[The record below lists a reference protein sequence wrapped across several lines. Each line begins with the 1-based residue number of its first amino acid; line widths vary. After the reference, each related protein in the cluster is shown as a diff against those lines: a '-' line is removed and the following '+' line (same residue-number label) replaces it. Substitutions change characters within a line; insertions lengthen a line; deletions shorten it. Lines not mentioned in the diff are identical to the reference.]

1 MCIRDR
7 WGSNAKG
14 LIDGLIGGW
23 EIDGVARLQTGEQ
36 LDFGNVRLVGMSA
49 DEFSQSIDLRVAPN
63 GQLFLLPDDII
74 QNTVRAFSVSATSA
88 SGYGALGAPTGRYLA
103 PANGPDC
110 IETSPGYGDC
120 GVRSLIVNGPR
131 LVRFDLS
138 AVKRVRLQGSTA
150 FEFRVEMLNAL
161 NKPYFNPASTAGVPL
176 GLTYNPA
183 YFTGNGPVLANG
195 TPVSNP
201 TAATSGD
208 GFRLTSL
215 LGDNQSRI
223 IQLVFRVRW

>member
-1 MCIRDR
+1 
-7 WGSNAKG
+7 
-14 LIDGLIGGW
+14 LIGGW
-23 EIDGVARLQTGEQ
+23 EIDGVGRVQTGEQ
-36 LDFGNVRLVGMSA
+36 LDFGNVRLVGMSL
-49 DEFSQSIDLRVAPN
+49 DEFRDALNLRVAAN

-74 QNTVRAFSVSATSA
+74 QNTVRAFNVSATTA
-88 SGYGALGAPTGRYLA
+88 NGYSALGAPTGRYLA

-120 GVRSLIVNGPR
+120 GVRSLIVNAPR

-161 NKPYFNPASTAGVPL
+161 NKPYFNPASAAGVPL
-176 GLTYNPA
+176 GFSRTN
-183 YFTGNGPVLANG
+183 FTGNGPIVSNG
-195 TPVSNP
+195 TP
-201 TAATSGD
+201 TAGGATNATGNSQAANSPD
-208 GFRLTSL
+208 GFRLTGL
-215 LGDNQSRI
+215 LGDNQARI